1 MITNFLQRSLIALKE
16 RSVNIDK
23 LYRLKV
29 NLKDFDEG
37 ITDKLEESIAIILS
51 KGNEKNFEAILADIS
66 WWIYDEIDKIITL
79 KNGEKLDLNEV
90 GNFVSWL
97 ENNYD

>member
-1 MITNFLQRSLIALKE
+1 MK
-16 RSVNIDK
+16 
-23 LYRLKV
+23 
-29 NLKDFDEG
+29 
-37 ITDKLEESIAIILS
+37 
-51 KGNEKNFEAILADIS
+51 KNFEAILADIS
-66 WWIYDEIDKIITL
+66 WWIYDEIGKIITL

>member
-29 NLKDFDEG
+29 NLREFDED

-51 KGNEKNFEAILADIS
+51 KGNEKNFESILADVN
-66 WWIYDEIDKIITL
+66 WWLYDRVDKIVTL
-79 KNGEKLDLNEV
+79 KSGEKLDLNEV

>member
-1 MITNFLQRSLIALKE
+1 MITQFLQRSLSSLKE

-29 NLKDFDEG
+29 NLREFDED

-51 KGNEKNFEAILADIS
+51 KGNEKNFESILADVN
-66 WWIYDEIDKIITL
+66 WWLYDRVDKIVTL
-79 KNGEKLDLNEV
+79 KSGEKLDLNEV